1 MKLNKFHLSLL
12 YLLVVGG
19 CADNQPRRL
28 ELPLNNKG
36 DIDLPHGKHPGRNG
50 ELTPQEM
57 KMARVAWKYFENNYQ
72 QSTGLVNAAD
82 NYPSTTMWDTASYLA
97 ALVSV
102 YELKIIEKPIFDLRL
117 TTLLE
122 TLNGLSFFRN
132 GLPNKVYHTQTSE
145 KVNYGNQP
153 GEIGTSGL
161 DLGRLLIWLK
171 IIKERYP
178 DYSDVIDKFVLRW
191 NFSNLLDSK
200 GTIYGASFEP
210 SDTKAKVIQ
219 EGRLGYEEYAAKG
232 FELWGFDTTQAAK
245 AEPYSVIS
253 IFGIDIPYDSRDPR
267 IFHAHNYVVSESYV
281 LDAIEFNW
289 DLANDSDGNDAH
301 FSHPWMED
309 FAQRIYKV
317 QEQRYKQ
324 TGILTARTEHQL
336 DQDPYFVYDTIYSD
350 GITWN
355 TLTESGDIVP
365 QFAAIATKG
374 VLGLWVLWE
383 TEYTDLLFSK
393 IADLYDPQKG
403 FYEGVY
409 ENGSG
414 VIKQQTANNNGII
427 LETLLYKVQGKL
439 LRFSGRQSLW
449 DKAIA
454 EKFNE

>member
-1 MKLNKFHLSLL
+1 MNVRIIGVSLL
-12 YLLVVGG
+12 LVVVGG
-19 CADNQPRRL
+19 CVSNQPQRL
-28 ELPLNNKG
+28 EMQVIKG
-36 DIDLPHGKHPGRNG
+36 DINLPHGIHPGRNG
-50 ELTPQEM
+50 ALTSQEM
-57 KMARVAWKYFENNYQ
+57 KMARIAWKYFENNYQ
-72 QSTGLVNAAD
+72 KGTGLVNAAD

-97 ALVSV
+97 GLVSV
-102 YELKIIEKPIFDLRL
+102 YELKIIEKSTFDLRL
-117 TTLLE
+117 TTLLK
-122 TLNGLSFFRN
+122 TLNELSFFRN
-132 GLPNKVYHTQTSE
+132 GLPNKVYHTQTRE
-145 KVNYGNQP
+145 KVDYGNKP

-178 DYSDVIDKFVLRW
+178 AYSAAIDKFVLRW

-200 GTIYGASFEP
+200 GTIYGASFEGGDKP
-210 SDTKAKVIQ
+210 TKVIQ

-232 FELWGFDTTQAAK
+232 FELWGFSARQAAK
-245 AEPYSVIS
+245 AEPYSEIP
-253 IFGIDIPYDSRDPR
+253 IFGISIPYDSRDPR
-267 IFHAHNYVVSESYV
+267 IFDAHNYVVSESYV

-289 DLANDSDGNDAH
+289 DLANDSDGNDAL
-301 FSHPWMED
+301 FSHPWMEG

-317 QEQRYKQ
+317 QEKRYKQ

-336 DQDPYFVYDTIYSD
+336 DQAPYFVYDTIYSD
-350 GITWN
+350 GIPWN
-355 TLTESGDIVP
+355 TITESGDIVP

-393 IADLYDPQKG
+393 IADLYDPQRG
-403 FYEGVY
+403 FFEGIY

-454 EKFNE
+454 EKFN